1 MPNDAQNLGNELLAE
16 FEKAFENSPEA
27 PKPPV
32 EPVVVVPPVTPDPV
46 IPPAPVV
53 PPVDNADDNDEED
66 NEGADAYLNDFVK
79 GLGIED
85 YQHDATKPINMNTL
99 VEIAKGRIQ
108 EIEESYAA
116 LNYPVVQQ
124 FAQFINDGGD
134 IKDFIEIATYDLQ
147 YADVVLDPTDV
158 SQAERLIRDAN
169 TSRNVPS
176 YMTEAAIVALKE
188 NGQIFKVAG
197 DELKYLQE
205 TDQSKYDD
213 IIAAKQEKMET
224 EKNDLITFFTGIN
237 DAFKANDFTGFKL
250 PDTEAELV
258 RSLSLPDATGEIGI
272 NKMIDELSVS
282 QKALLNYAAYKIA
295 KGETFNVAFS
305 GKGNK
310 NRMEQ
315 PITKIFGKGVAGGG
329 GQSNSMTVTEFES
342 ALAGLNN

>member
-1 MPNDAQNLGNELLAE
+1 
-16 FEKAFENSPEA
+16 
-27 PKPPV
+27 
-32 EPVVVVPPVTPDPV
+32 
-46 IPPAPVV
+46 
-53 PPVDNADDNDEED
+53 
-66 NEGADAYLNDFVK
+66 
-79 GLGIED
+79 
-85 YQHDATKPINMNTL
+85 
-99 VEIAKGRIQ
+99 
-108 EIEESYAA
+108 
-116 LNYPVVQQ
+116 
-124 FAQFINDGGD
+124 
-134 IKDFIEIATYDLQ
+134 
-147 YADVVLDPTDV
+147 
-158 SQAERLIRDAN
+158 
-169 TSRNVPS
+169 
-176 YMTEAAIVALKE
+176 MTEAAIVALKE

-237 DAFKANDFTGFKL
+237 DAFKTNDFTGFKL

-258 RSLSLPDATGEIGI
+258 RSLSLPDATGEIAI

-282 QKALLNYAAYKIA
+282 QKALLNYAVYKIS

-305 GKGNK
+305 GKGGK